1 MSGGDQATVHT
12 RLQEPHHLL
21 AWEDFAIEL
30 KKSRQNM
37 AQVLRALVREHIQ
50 PMRRDLDTAV
60 RRREAAARR
69 RRYRKAFRKSLSDA
83 IGEFLVEA
91 RGRSTGRAAKQS
103 DLDAVALA
111 ELGMWVASQLAALTA
126 AKERH
131 DPRAKASTRKF
142 VAKFVERLGF
152 ALYDPSNMMSTGR
165 R

>member
-1 MSGGDQATVHT
+1 MELLRQEGAHQGHNGSAPALRDLLIPWIEDWCRKAPGSRAPGIRMSGGDQATVHT

-91 RGRSTGRAAKQS
+91 RGRST
-103 DLDAVALA
+103 VA
-111 ELGMWVASQLAALTA
+111 
-126 AKERH
+126 
-131 DPRAKASTRKF
+131 
-142 VAKFVERLGF
+142 RL
-152 ALYDPSNMMSTGR
+152 SNRIWTP
-165 R
+165 